1 MRLESDSI
9 VGHYR
14 IIEEIASGGMGKVYL
29 AEDTI
34 LYRKVAIKIL
44 SNELAQNQVFKKQFM
59 LEAQAA
65 ASVDHPNIVTIF
77 DVSEIAGNPY
87 IVMEYVDGKS
97 IKSLVESKEI
107 SVHEATAI
115 IRQICS
121 ALRETHMAGLLHRDI
136 KSNNILI
143 DKNNNVKVLD
153 FGLAK
158 KTDTIEPNTFSAF
171 SGTVLFMSPEQIRG
185 EELTEA
191 SDLFS
196 LGVISYQMLSGE
208 YPFKGDYEAA
218 IKFSI
223 ENETPKD
230 IREFSPEIDE
240 KLADVIMK
248 MLEKEISNRY
258 SSAND
263 VICDLESVSA
273 SHKNIWS
280 MNIGNKAAFF
290 FGTIVI
296 AIFFTYLYHVMWGSQ
311 SENEFGTQE
320 IMLAVLPFENL
331 GTPNDEYFSD
341 GITDALTH
349 GLAKLKNIGVISRQS
364 ASKYKGSELGLKEI
378 GNQLGVDY
386 ILSGT
391 IHWDKTK
398 NDSVRIYTSLIHV
411 TNDKYIWSD
420 SYDGRLSQLFGLQ
433 TTILEKVA
441 YALKIIYSESDL
453 VVLKE
458 IPTSNLNAYDF
469 YLKGNQ
475 LFNRSWKKSDIEMA
489 LLMYNNA
496 IALDSGF
503 ASAYAMASRCYSSLY
518 WEYYEH
524 SLENCNLAKSSA
536 NKALSL
542 NNNFAVGYLA
552 MGYCFYHCEQNFDK
566 ALQLFNEGLT
576 FSNNNGDLHNAVAAV
591 QRRQGKFV
599 ESNIS
604 FKRSLKLD
612 PRSHLK
618 ALDIGFTSAILHQY
632 DSADFYAKKS
642 IGLNKDYS
650 LAHIFKAW
658 LPILSQ
664 SDIQEAENLLEQSLK
679 QTDLTSSK
687 YYWWLLRIIGDQTK
701 LNFTQI
707 TPGTDSI
714 AYYLFMVQRNR
725 LKENSSDEKL
735 YADSALQILKKKLAD
750 FPDDARY
757 NSSIGLAYAS
767 LGEQEKSLEFGE
779 KALELISKSKD
790 AFDAPFLAMN
800 CAEIFIILKDYD
812 SAIEILKY
820 LVSNPGLVSKSY
832 IQIDPLWKSLLEN
845 ESFKEF
851 LVQDQ

>member
-1 MRLESDSI
+1 
-9 VGHYR
+9 
-14 IIEEIASGGMGKVYL
+14 
-29 AEDTI
+29 
-34 LYRKVAIKIL
+34 
-44 SNELAQNQVFKKQFM
+44 
-59 LEAQAA
+59 
-65 ASVDHPNIVTIF
+65 
-77 DVSEIAGNPY
+77 
-87 IVMEYVDGKS
+87 
-97 IKSLVESKEI
+97 
-107 SVHEATAI
+107 
-115 IRQICS
+115 
-121 ALRETHMAGLLHRDI
+121 
-136 KSNNILI
+136 
-143 DKNNNVKVLD
+143 
-153 FGLAK
+153 
-158 KTDTIEPNTFSAF
+158 
-171 SGTVLFMSPEQIRG
+171 
-185 EELTEA
+185 
-191 SDLFS
+191 
-196 LGVISYQMLSGE
+196 
-208 YPFKGDYEAA
+208 
-218 IKFSI
+218 
-223 ENETPKD
+223 
-230 IREFSPEIDE
+230 
-240 KLADVIMK
+240 
-248 MLEKEISNRY
+248 
-258 SSAND
+258 
-263 VICDLESVSA
+263 
-273 SHKNIWS
+273 
-280 MNIGNKAAFF
+280 
-290 FGTIVI
+290 
-296 AIFFTYLYHVMWGSQ
+296 
-311 SENEFGTQE
+311 
-320 IMLAVLPFENL
+320 
-331 GTPNDEYFSD
+331 
-341 GITDALTH
+341 
-349 GLAKLKNIGVISRQS
+349 
-364 ASKYKGSELGLKEI
+364 
-378 GNQLGVDY
+378 
-386 ILSGT
+386 
-391 IHWDKTK
+391 
-398 NDSVRIYTSLIHV
+398 
-411 TNDKYIWSD
+411 
-420 SYDGRLSQLFGLQ
+420 
-433 TTILEKVA
+433 
-441 YALKIIYSESDL
+441 
-453 VVLKE
+453 
-458 IPTSNLNAYDF
+458 
-469 YLKGNQ
+469 
-475 LFNRSWKKSDIEMA
+475 
-489 LLMYNNA
+489 
-496 IALDSGF
+496 
-503 ASAYAMASRCYSSLY
+503 
-518 WEYYEH
+518 
-524 SLENCNLAKSSA
+524 
-536 NKALSL
+536 
-542 NNNFAVGYLA
+542 